1 MNRNFVSGLIML
13 AIGVSLVFI
22 LIPMGIDTPK
32 KVRYAALSPNYYP
45 YIVAIV
51 LSAIGGAIIVRSR
64 HFQPD
69 DDSPQAHPNAARRIC
84 LFLLLLGLYAGALN
98 LLGFVVAS
106 MLALV
111 GSLLLAGERRA
122 TIIIP
127 VAALLPVV
135 LYLFFYKIANIPI
148 PLGIA
153 APLLEGL

>member
-1 MNRNFVSGLIML
+1 
-13 AIGVSLVFI
+13 
-22 LIPMGIDTPK
+22 
-32 KVRYAALSPNYYP
+32 
-45 YIVAIV
+45 
-51 LSAIGGAIIVRSR
+51 
-64 HFQPD
+64 
-69 DDSPQAHPNAARRIC
+69 
-84 LFLLLLGLYAGALN
+84 
-98 LLGFVVAS
+98 

-111 GSLLLAGERRA
+111 GNLLLAGERRA

>member
-1 MNRNFVSGLIML
+1 MNRNFLSGLIML
-13 AIGVSLVFI
+13 VIGVSLIFI

-32 KVRYAALSPNYYP
+32 KIRYAALSPNYYP
-45 YIVAIV
+45 YIVATI
-51 LSAIGGAIIVRSR
+51 LSILGGAIIFRSR
-64 HFQPD
+64 HFEPD
-69 DDSPQAHPNAARRIC
+69 NSSPKAHPHAFKRIC
-84 LFLLLLGLYAGALN
+84 LFLLLLAIYAGALN
-98 LLGFVVAS
+98 ILGFVIAS

-122 TIIIP
+122 FIIIP
-127 VAALLPVV
+127 VAALLPVI

>member
-1 MNRNFVSGLIML
+1 MPLGML
-13 AIGVSLVFI
+13 PDITVTV
-22 LIPMGIDTPK
+22 IPDVANG
-32 KVRYAALSPNYYP
+32 RYLPFTGRDNLTVTRSS
-45 YIVAIV
+45 IVAIV

-69 DDSPQAHPNAARRIC
+69 DDSSQAHPDAARRIC